1 MHIDKTNPWHKVSRG
16 NTEPNRIN
24 GLIEIPKGSRA
35 KYEVDKESG
44 LLRLDRVIY
53 SSMHYPT
60 NYGFIPQSYCGDR
73 DPLDILILT
82 AEVIV
87 PLCIVPAKVIGVMRM
102 MDSGDTDDKI
112 IGVCAGDPSVN
123 HIQDISELPEH
134 TLLELRNFF
143 EEYKKLEKKHVVVAD
158 FLNREKA
165 MQIVEESFVAYDEL
179 VRSKD

>member
-16 NTEPNRIN
+16 NTEPSRVN

-53 SSMHYPT
+53 SSMYYPI

-73 DPLDILILT
+73 DPLDILVLT

-158 FLNREKA
+158 FLNREAA
-165 MQIVEESFVAYDEL
+165 MEIVVESFKMYDEL
-179 VRSKD
+179 VRSK

>member
-16 NTEPNRIN
+16 NTEPSRVN

-158 FLNREKA
+158 FLNREAA
-165 MQIVEESFVAYDEL
+165 MEIVVESFKMYDEL
-179 VRSKD
+179 VRSK

>member
-16 NTEPNRIN
+16 NTEPSRVN

-53 SSMHYPT
+53 SSMYYPI

-73 DPLDILILT
+73 DPLDILVLT

>member
-53 SSMHYPT
+53 SSMYYPI

-73 DPLDILILT
+73 DPLDILVLT

-102 MDSGDTDDKI
+102 MDCGDTDDKI
-112 IGVCAGDPSVN
+112 IAVCAGDPSVN